1 MMRMCWDAPGPA
13 PAKARARTG
22 ACAPMRMTFSRA
34 LRSELQRLARSPL
47 VAAHAACALAAGLA
61 CGAYFAVAPW
71 DARLGADAYV
81 QFLGALMPL
90 MAGIS
95 CGLSADEERRA
106 GGLANLLGAPSRRAA
121 VLAKLCSLWLAAV
134 ATLATAVALFGCVLA
149 AAGRPPA
156 PAVSLVASV
165 LGVSLGSVPLYAL
178 SLFLALRLG
187 RNAAIGVGAAGMLLA
202 FFSVGGLAHGLM
214 TGALTG
220 ASPAGLLG
228 AVPFC
233 WAARL
238 GSLGVEAAIAAGTG
252 SAGTVAL
259 AAARLVPAAA
269 ALAVLSVVAIVAWF
283 PQFEEGRSDA

>member
-1 MMRMCWDAPGPA
+1 MSLHAVSKTCRRKC
-13 PAKARARTG
+13 R
-22 ACAPMRMTFSRA
+22 
-34 LRSELQRLARSPL
+34 RLFD
-47 VAAHAACALAAGLA
+47 
-61 CGAYFAVAPW
+61 YI
-71 DARLGADAYV
+71 
-81 QFLGALMPL
+81 Q
-90 MAGIS
+90 
-95 CGLSADEERRA
+95 
-106 GGLANLLGAPSRRAA
+106 
-121 VLAKLCSLWLAAV
+121 
-134 ATLATAVALFGCVLA
+134 

-156 PAVSLVASV
+156 PAASLAASV
-165 LGVSLGSVPLYAL
+165 LGMSLGSVPLYAL
-178 SLFLALRLG
+178 SLFLALRFG
-187 RNAAIGVGAAGMLLA
+187 RNAAIGAGAAGMLLA

-269 ALAVLSVVAIVAWF
+269 ALAALSAVAIAAWF
-283 PQFEEGRSDA
+283 PRFEEGRSDA

>member
-1 MMRMCWDAPGPA
+1 M
-13 PAKARARTG
+13 T
-22 ACAPMRMTFSRA
+22 RMTLPRA

-47 VAAHAACALAAGLA
+47 AAAHAACALAAGLA
-61 CGAYFAVAPW
+61 CGAYFATAPW

-90 MAGIS
+90 MAGVS
-95 CGLSADEERRA
+95 CGLSVDEERRA
-106 GGLANLLGAPSRRAA
+106 GRLANLLGAPSRRTAA
-121 VLAKLCSLWLAAV
+121 LAKLCSLWLVAS
-134 ATLATAVALFGCVLA
+134 ATLAAAVALFGCILA

-156 PAVSLVASV
+156 PAASLAASV
-165 LGVSLGSVPLYAL
+165 LGMSFGSIPLYSL
-178 SLFLALRLG
+178 SLFLALRFG
-187 RNAAIGVGAAGMLLA
+187 RNAAIGAGAAGMLLA

-238 GSLGVEAAIAAGTG
+238 GSLGVEAAIAAGT
-252 SAGTVAL
+252 VAL

-269 ALAVLSVVAIVAWF
+269 ALAALSAVAIAAWF
-283 PQFEEGRSDA
+283 PRFEEGRSDA

>member
-1 MMRMCWDAPGPA
+1 MRMCWSAPGPA

-34 LRSELQRLARSPL
+34 LCSELRRLARSPL
-47 VAAHAACALAAGLA
+47 VAVHAACALAAGLA
-61 CGAYFAVAPW
+61 CGAYFATAPW

-121 VLAKLCSLWLAAV
+121 VLAKLCSLWLAAS
-134 ATLATAVALFGCVLA
+134 ATLAAAVALFGCVLA

-156 PAVSLVASV
+156 PVVSLAASV
-165 LGVSLGSVPLYAL
+165 LGMSLGSVPLYAL

-214 TGALTG
+214 TGALAG

-228 AVPFC
+228 AVLFC

-259 AAARLVPAAA
+259 AAARFVPAAA
-269 ALAVLSVVAIVAWF
+269 ALAALSAVAIVAWF
-283 PQFEEGRSDA
+283 PQFEEGRSGA